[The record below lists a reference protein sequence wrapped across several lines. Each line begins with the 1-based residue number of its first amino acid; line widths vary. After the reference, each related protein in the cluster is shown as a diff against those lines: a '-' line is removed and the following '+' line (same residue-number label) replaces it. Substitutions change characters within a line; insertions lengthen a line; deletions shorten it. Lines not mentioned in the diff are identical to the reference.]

1 MAVFDPTPPSF
12 SIQAQVPT
20 RDIGAGYAAGITQAG
35 QSIAGALSSKPE
47 SGGVFDIMNRNRT
60 ADDTLAAM
68 QQNKILTP
76 DQYNS
81 VANKGLGAKEQ
92 MLGMYAGQWIAQ
104 QAANRELQKAG
115 YQGNVE
121 VDVAHQKLLDQIS
134 AVKSGYGAAAGVDQK
149 KLLANPNA
157 NAGTTQPVAPVAPLV
172 GPSGP
177 LPAPQG
183 VTPQI
188 QARAAQL
195 AGTASAPTPLGSGD
209 IYNPGPK
216 LGSPVQR
223 KGTVIPPGA
232 TIVSGKGPK
241 GEQAQFLKYPDGTLS
256 PIQ

>member
-12 SIQAQVPT
+12 NIQAQVPT

-35 QSIAGALSSKPE
+35 QSIAGALSSKPD

-60 ADDTLAAM
+60 VDDTLAAM

-104 QAANRELQKAG
+104 QAANREMQKAG

-121 VDVAHQKLLDQIS
+121 ADVAHKKLLDTV
-134 AVKSGYGAAAGVDQK
+134 AVVKSGYGTAAGVDPK

-157 NAGTTQPVAPVAPLV
+157 AAPVTPPVAPLV
-172 GPSGP
+172 GPSGA
-177 LPAPQG
+177 LPTPKG

-188 QARAAQL
+188 QARAAKM
-195 AGTASAPTPLGSGD
+195 AGTSYAPTPLGSGD

-216 LGSPVQR
+216 LGTPVPR

-232 TIVSGKGPK
+232 PIVSGTGPK